1 MQDELMARAAWLYHM
16 EGLTQA
22 QIADQLNLTR
32 RRVNEMLATAL
43 HERLVTVS
51 FNGVLADCAALENQ
65 LCKRFGLEDAIVV
78 PTPADMEQLHTILGR
93 AAAQWLD
100 RFIGAKDIGS
110 LGVGWGST
118 LRETVHFMTPV
129 NRPHMEIHSMM
140 GGLTHGSEINTFE
153 IVRGFAKVF
162 SGRCQYLVAPIYAE
176 SAESREAII
185 SQTVFRRM
193 FDTLCNVDMAYLSVG
208 DVSERS
214 LQVRYGLPDG
224 VTAKELRARG
234 AVGDLAGR
242 YLDASGDAIDHPIND
257 QVLSPDLGDFARIR
271 HRVIAGGGSHKID
284 IVRAVL
290 AQGFATVL
298 VTDSVNAQSLLE
310 NAPAN

>member
-1 MQDELMARAAWLYHM
+1 MEHMDQNDLMARAAWLYHM

-22 QIADQLNLTR
+22 QIADRLNLTR

-43 HERLVTVS
+43 HERVVTVS
-51 FNGVLADCAALENQ
+51 FNGVLTECADLESR
-65 LCKRFGLEDAIVV
+65 LCQRFRLEDAIVI
-78 PTPADMEQLHTILGR
+78 PTPEDARQLHAILGR
-93 AAAQWLD
+93 AAAAWFD
-100 RFIGAKDIGS
+100 RFITARDIAS

-129 NRPHMEIHSMM
+129 NRPQMEVHSMM

-153 IVRGFAKVF
+153 IVRGFAQVF

-176 SAESREAII
+176 SAQSREAII

-193 FDTLCNVDMAYLSVG
+193 FDTICNVDMAYLSVG
-208 DVSERS
+208 DVSDRS
-214 LQVRYGLPDG
+214 LQVRYGLPEG
-224 VTAKELRARG
+224 VTAVDLCTRG

-242 YLDASGDAIDHPIND
+242 YLDQDGIAIDHPINS
-257 QVLSPDLGDFARIR
+257 QVLSPELADFARIR
-271 HRVIAGGGSHKID
+271 HRVVAGGGAHKLA

-290 AQGFATVL
+290 NQNLATVL
-298 VTDSVNAQSLLE
+298 LTDSANAQSLLQ
-310 NAPAN
+310 